1 MIVIILWFYNAGHCL
16 SSTLLEYPPKN
27 FKIQT
32 QKMQLL
38 KMRSLLILAL
48 TILISTFSS
57 SDLEAQKRNKKNDDE
72 TPKAW
77 ELDKSMVGM
86 LGFRSIGPAA
96 YSGRISDLAVNP
108 DNHSEYYVGVAS
120 GGLWK
125 TVNHGTTFEP
135 IFDSQSVFSIGCL
148 AMDPNNSNVLWVGT
162 GENNSQRNLAY
173 GDGVY
178 KTTDGGKTFTNMGL
192 KTSRQIGKIMIDP
205 RNSNVVYVAS
215 QGQAWGPGGERGLY
229 KTIDG
234 GKNWERVLYI
244 SENTGVSDMEMDPRN
259 PDVLYAVAHQRER
272 RVFSKINGGPESAIY
287 KSTDAGANWTKLK
300 KGLPRGDVGRIGIAL
315 SPANPNLLYAVIELP
330 GSKAGFYR
338 STDMGESWEKRS
350 NQGTTSPQYYNEVF
364 ADPRDPDLV
373 IIMDTRNN
381 LSEDGGKTWT
391 RIEGSNKHVDNHVIW
406 INPDDTN
413 HYIVGSDGGLYESY
427 DRAKTWQFK
436 SNLPITQYY
445 HVRTD
450 NDFPFYNVYG
460 GAQDNGSWFG
470 PSKTHRRY
478 LVNSDWTYTIG
489 GDGYLSIPD
498 PDNPD
503 ISYCESQYCGLRRY
517 DRTTNNSVSIK
528 PQPTEDEEFRWNW
541 NTPYFISP
549 FNSKTL
555 YVAGNYVHK
564 STDMGNSW
572 KKISDDLTR
581 QIDQNSLPMMGKMWP
596 PEAVAKNLSTSRF
609 GNIFALAESP
619 LQQGMI
625 YAGTDDGL
633 IWITENDGGDWTRY
647 DQFTGVPD
655 TTFVNYVL
663 PSMHDTSTVYACF
676 DGRKNSSDFTPYLI
690 KSTDKGKTWTSIAS
704 NLPSGTVYVIQED
717 HENPDIL
724 FIGTEW
730 GVWVTI
736 DGGGKWVQLKK
747 GIPTIQVKDLTIQR
761 RDNDLVVATFG
772 RGFYVL
778 KDYSPL
784 RQLSEDLAN
793 KDAHIFPIDDAFLY
807 FPASN
812 INYQGEVHFRS
823 RNPDPAATF
832 RYYVK
837 DGYETLKQ
845 KRVKDQKAALK
856 DGGDYPYPTEEELL
870 AERLEEKPSLIMT
883 IYDSNDNIMRK
894 ITSPLKK
901 GYNTATWDLGYLN
914 RSGTKVPPG
923 EYKVALDKNVKG
935 EFTRLVEPTPFKI
948 FSIPNALGSPNY
960 ASNFNFMKDV
970 MDLGAMIS
978 SARGKIN
985 DMNTRLKNMKT
996 ILDNMPVEADFML
1009 PKIDAAQDQIN
1020 AVAKVI
1026 IGGFGAKNT
1035 AASRLGFANFASRS
1049 AQVEVTGS
1057 QREQYNLAKEAYDS
1071 QASALNTLYNT
1082 TLPGL
1087 EQEFQ
1092 DAGGVLFN
1100 LPPRRRFFEDK
1111 N

>member
-1 MIVIILWFYNAGHCL
+1 MAITAIIF
-16 SSTLLEYPPKN
+16 
-27 FKIQT
+27 
-32 QKMQLL
+32 
-38 KMRSLLILAL
+38 LIP
-48 TILISTFSS
+48 TSEV
-57 SDLEAQKRNKKNDDE
+57 DAQRENNKKDKE
-72 TPKAW
+72 EEKAW
-77 ELDKSMVGM
+77 GLDNSMVGM
-86 LGFRSIGPAA
+86 LKFRSIGPAA

-108 DNHSEYYVGVAS
+108 DNPSEYYVGVAS

-135 IFDSQSVFSIGCL
+135 IFDDQSVFSIGCL
-148 AMDPNNSNVLWVGT
+148 AMDPNNSNVVWVGT

-178 KTTDGGKTFTNMGL
+178 KTADGGKTFTNMGL

-205 RNSNVVYVAS
+205 RNSNVVYVAA

-234 GKNWERVLYI
+234 GKNWERVLFI

-259 PDVLYAVAHQRER
+259 PDILYAVAHQRER
-272 RVFSKINGGPESAIY
+272 RVFSKINGGPESALY
-287 KSTDAGANWTKLK
+287 KSVDGGANWTKLK

-315 SPANPNLLYAVIELP
+315 SPANPNILYAVIELP
-330 GSKAGFYR
+330 GSKSGFYR
-338 STDMGESWEKRS
+338 SSDMGESWEKRS
-350 NQGTTSPQYYNEVF
+350 DQGTSSPQYYNEVY
-364 ADPRDPDLV
+364 ADPKDPDLV
-373 IIMDTRNN
+373 VIMDTRNS

-406 INPDDTN
+406 INPNDTN
-413 HYIVGSDGGLYESY
+413 HYLVGSDGGLYESY

-450 NDFPFYNVYG
+450 NDYPFYNVYG

-470 PSKTHRRY
+470 PSKTHRRF
-478 LVNSDWTYTIG
+478 LVNADWTYTIG

-528 PQPTEDEEFRWNW
+528 PQPTIDEEYRWNW
-541 NTPYFISP
+541 NTPYFISG
-549 FNSKTL
+549 FDSKTL
-555 YVAGNYVHK
+555 YVAGNYVLK

-572 KKISDDLTR
+572 TKISDDLTR
-581 QIDQNSLPMMGKMWP
+581 QVDQNSLKMMGKMWP

-609 GNIFALAESP
+609 GNIFALSESP

-633 IWITENDGGDWTRY
+633 IWITENDGGLWTKY
-647 DQFTGVPD
+647 DQFPGVPD

-663 PSMHDTSTVYACF
+663 PSMHDTNTVYACF

-730 GVWVTI
+730 GVWTTI
-736 DGGGKWVQLKK
+736 DGGKKWVQIKK

-761 RDNDLVVATFG
+761 RENDLVVATFG

-778 KDYSPL
+778 EDYSPL
-784 RQLSEDLAN
+784 RQLSEEASMMEAKMFDV
-793 KDAHIFPIDDAFLY
+793 KDAFLY
-807 FPASN
+807 FPSSN
-812 INYQGEVHFRS
+812 LNYQGEVHFRS

-837 DGYETLKQ
+837 EGYETLKQ
-845 KRVKDQKAALK
+845 KRIKAQKAAEK
-856 DGGDYPYPTEEELL
+856 DGTPYPYPSEDELL
-870 AERLEEKPSLIMT
+870 AERQEKKPTLVFT
-883 IYDSNDNIMRK
+883 IYDAQDNVMRK
-894 ITSPLKK
+894 ISAPMRK
-901 GYNTATWDLGYLN
+901 GYQTTTWDLGYLN
-914 RSGTKVPPG
+914 NRGPKVPPG
-923 EYKVALDKNVKG
+923 DYKIALDKNMNGV
-935 EFTRLVEPTPFKI
+935 FTRLIEPTSFKVY
-948 FSIPNALGSPNY
+948 SIPNALGTTNY
-960 ASNFNFMKDV
+960 ANNFNFKKDV
-970 MDLGAMIS
+970 MDLSAQVS

-985 DMNTRLKNMKT
+985 DMNTRLKNLKT
-996 ILDNMPVEADFML
+996 ILGNMPVEADFMV
-1009 PKIDAAQDQIN
+1009 PKIDSIQEQIN
-1020 AVAKVI
+1020 RVAKVI
-1026 IGGFGAKNT
+1026 VGGFGAKNT
-1035 AASRLGFANFASRS
+1035 VSSRLSFAYFATWS
-1049 AQVEVTGS
+1049 AQVDVTGS
-1057 QREQYNLAKEAYDS
+1057 QREQLNLASTAYDG
-1071 QASALNTLYNT
+1071 QEDMLNTLYNVSV
-1082 TLPGL
+1082 PEL

-1092 DAGGVLFN
+1092 DAGGQLFN